1 MTGTEERER
10 KTGMTAFTLTDNVA
24 NNGMDLTQDI
34 DAPAMKRHCADSCA
48 PATSNASED
57 KHSLDAA
64 SASKEPDAAERDINE
79 WGGTPSSRA
88 GAGRVHLPCES
99 LEFKATS
106 KAFHRTCSEG
116 SFEILGIE
124 VN

>member
-1 MTGTEERER
+1 MTGPEERER
-10 KTGMTAFTLTDNVA
+10 KTGMTAVTLTDNVE
-24 NNGMDLTQDI
+24 NNDMDLTQDI

-57 KHSLDAA
+57 KHSLNAA
-64 SASKEPDAAERDINE
+64 SASKQADAAERDINE
-79 WGGTPSSRA
+79 WEGKPRSQA
-88 GAGRVHLPCES
+88 GAGRVHLPYES
-99 LEFKATS
+99 LEFKAAS